1 MRIIEC
7 RFDEDNKEFDLQL
20 QAENQEESSML
31 VELGNRAKTAVHTY
45 GLVGKTATWLWLH
58 IPLKENSGDGTDFGN
73 QKSIS

>member
-31 VELGNRAKTAVHTY
+31 VELGNRVKTAICTY
-45 GLVGKTATWLWLH
+45 GFIGKTATWLWLH
-58 IPLKENSGDGTDFGN
+58 IPLKQNSGDGTDFGN